1 MKRFT
6 TSLAVVLAL
15 ALPVVALAQQTGN
28 SGSTAPPATNDNSSS
43 MSKDN
48 STTTA
53 PATTAKSSSSHHKS
67 SAPKTP
73 KMDLNTASKDDLMK
87 VPGMTSDTADK
98 IIAARPFKSKGE
110 LESKKIV
117 TKAEYN
123 KMSSHVVVHTE
134 KKEPAKT
141 EKSEKTEMKPAEGT
155 SK

>member
-15 ALPVVALAQQTGN
+15 ALPVAALAQQSGN
-28 SGSTAPPATNDNSSS
+28 SGSTPPATDNSAS
-43 MSKDN
+43 MKQDN
-48 STTTA
+48 PTTTT
-53 PATTAKSSSSHHKS
+53 PATTTKSTHHHS
-67 SAPKTP
+67 SAPKMP

-123 KMSSHVVVHTE
+123 KMSSHLVVHTE
-134 KKEPAKT
+134 KAAKT
-141 EKSEKTEMKPAEGT
+141 ETKSEKSEGT
-155 SK
+155 TK

>member
-6 TSLAVVLAL
+6 TSLAVVLVL
-15 ALPVVALAQQTGN
+15 ALPVAALAQQSGN
-28 SGSTAPPATNDNSSS
+28 SGSTPPATDNSAS
-43 MSKDN
+43 MKQDN
-48 STTTA
+48 PTTTT
-53 PATTAKSSSSHHKS
+53 PATTTKSSHHHS
-67 SAPKTP
+67 SAPKMP

-123 KMSSHVVVHTE
+123 KMSSHLVVHTE
-134 KKEPAKT
+134 KAAKT
-141 EKSEKTEMKPAEGT
+141 EKSEKMEKTEGT
-155 SK
+155 TK

>member
-28 SGSTAPPATNDNSSS
+28 SGSTAPATNDNSSS

-53 PATTAKSSSSHHKS
+53 PATTPKSSSHHHS

-73 KMDLNTASKDDLMK
+73 KIDLNTASKDDLMK
-87 VPGMTSDTADK
+87 APGMTSDMADK
-98 IIAARPFKSKGE
+98 IIAARPFKSTGE

-123 KMSSHVVVHTE
+123 KMHSHFTVHTE
-134 KKEPAKT
+134 KAPKAEKT
-141 EKSEKTEMKPAEGT
+141 EKAEKEAPKTGD

>member
-28 SGSTAPPATNDNSSS
+28 SGSTAPATDNSAS
-43 MSKDN
+43 MKQDN
-48 STTTA
+48 PTTTA
-53 PATTAKSSSSHHKS
+53 PATTTKSSHHHS
-67 SAPKTP
+67 SAPKMP

-123 KMSSHVVVHTE
+123 KMSSHLVVHTE
-134 KKEPAKT
+134 KAAKTEKT
-141 EKSEKTEMKPAEGT
+141 EKSEKMEKTEGT
-155 SK
+155 TK